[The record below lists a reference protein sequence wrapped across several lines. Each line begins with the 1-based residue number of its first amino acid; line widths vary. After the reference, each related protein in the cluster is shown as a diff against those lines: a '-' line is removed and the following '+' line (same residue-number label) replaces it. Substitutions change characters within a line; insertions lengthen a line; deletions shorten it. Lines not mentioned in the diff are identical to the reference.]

1 MSRTVVIAGA
11 GPVGLVLAGELA
23 LHGVESVVIERR
35 TESTED
41 SQGMAIHGRTLQ
53 FLRRRGLG
61 EDLAGQGMWAWPRT
75 PFAFFWLDLETVGE
89 QDYTFALP
97 QWRTERLL
105 EERAGALG
113 VDIRRGQEIVDARQ
127 DANGVKVTVR
137 RQDGETY
144 EIEAAYLIGCDGPD
158 STVRE
163 LAGIDFTA
171 AGQSYYGVLGDVTL
185 ADGAS
190 DQFDSGLLP
199 GGIFGALPLQP
210 GQLRLMTIQFDREP
224 QGPDVP
230 VTVDELRASIEQ
242 IAGEAPEIGTVHW
255 LSRFGGRNRLA
266 ERYRNGR
273 ILLAGDSAHVQ
284 FISGSQGLNTGVQD
298 AANLGWKL
306 AATVQQRA
314 PEGLL
319 DTYESERR
327 PVAERG
333 RTHAMA
339 QMALL
344 NPLERMGPLRE
355 LFDELLAHGEVN
367 RKLLQMATETRYG
380 ADAAQDAHPLLG
392 AVLPDA
398 ELDTPTGPTSVAE
411 VMSAGRWL
419 LLDLGAGVSTA
430 LADELSDRVAV
441 VTAAP
446 VPEID
451 AALVLVRPDGHVAHV
466 DSTGSEQDG
475 LRGAVKAW
483 FG

>member
-23 LHGVESVVIERR
+23 LNGVDTVVVERR
-35 TESTED
+35 AESAED
-41 SQGMAIHGRTLQ
+41 SQGMAIHGRSLQ

-61 EDLAGQGMWAWPRT
+61 EGLAGQGMWAWPRT

-127 DANGVKVTVR
+127 DADGVRVTVR
-137 RQDGETY
+137 KQDGDTY
-144 EIEAAYLIGCDGPD
+144 EVKGAYLVGCDGPD

-163 LAGIDFTA
+163 LAGIDFPA

-185 ADGAS
+185 AEGAS

-210 GQLRLMTIQFDREP
+210 GQLRLMAIQFDREP
-224 QGPDVP
+224 QGPEVP
-230 VTVDELRASIEQ
+230 VTVDELRTSIER
-242 IAGEAPEIGTVHW
+242 IAGSAPEIGTVHW

-266 ERYRNGR
+266 EQYRNGR
-273 ILLAGDSAHVQ
+273 ILLAGDAAHVQ
-284 FISGSQGLNTGVQD
+284 FISGSQGLNTGIQD

-306 AATVQQRA
+306 AATVRQQA

-319 DTYESERR
+319 DTYHSERH

-344 NPLERMGPLRE
+344 NPLDRMGPLRE
-355 LFDELLAHGEVN
+355 LFDELLVHGEVN
-367 RKLLQMATETRYG
+367 RKLLQMATETRYDMGG
-380 ADAAQDAHPLLG
+380 AEPDAHPLLG
-392 AVLPDA
+392 AVVPDA
-398 ELDTPTGPTSVAE
+398 ELNTPTGPTSVAQAL
-411 VMSAGRWL
+411 SSGRGL
-419 LLDLGAGVSTA
+419 LLDFGGGAE
-430 LADELSDRVAV
+430 LDEGLTDRIEF
-441 VTAAP
+441 VTASP

-451 AALVLVRPDGHVAHV
+451 ATVLLVRPDGHVAHV
-466 DSTGSEQDG
+466 DRTGTDHEG
-475 LRGAVKAW
+475 LRSAVKVW